1 MLSTK
6 YQMLNNTKALV
17 SKIQNKKVLVFEFRD
32 LNLLRAW
39 NLEFRIPPK
48 ELDG

>member
-1 MLSTK
+1 MSIKILST
-6 YQMLNNTKALV
+6 
-17 SKIQNKKVLVFEFRD
+17 LVFEFRD

-39 NLEFRIPPK
+39 NLEFRISPK